1 MSDFVRFCCSR
12 ITVQKLRETAQMR
25 DSEKRPESWHAQ
37 HNDPVETQNEK
48 NDGCEFWVTVT
59 DIVCSPS
66 LQSDM

>member
-1 MSDFVRFCCSR
+1 
-12 ITVQKLRETAQMR
+12 MR